1 MAKYC
6 TTCGVQMPDDAQAC
20 VNCGKF
26 VVEVTENTPAWE
38 RRYCTQCGAKAE
50 ISANFCPKCGRS
62 LAIEKKPKEDK
73 KSVGWGILGFF
84 IPLLGFV
91 LYLLWRKE
99 SPLKAKSVGI
109 GALISFCIGIVCSIV
124 GVVLTMLGGGAEAS
138 GVFTALA
145 AALPIL

>member
-6 TTCGVQMPDDAQAC
+6 SNCGVEMPDDAKAC

-50 ISANFCPKCGRS
+50 LSANFCPKCGRS
-62 LAIEKKPKEDK
+62 LEIPKKPKEDK

-84 IPLLGFV
+84 IPLLGAL
-91 LYLLWRKE
+91 LYFMWRKE

-109 GALISFCIGIVCSIV
+109 GALVALCIAAVGTII
-124 GVVLTMLGGGAEAS
+124 GVVGTMLGGGAEAS
-138 GVFTALA
+138 GAITSALA
-145 AALPIL
+145 SMPLL

>member
-6 TTCGVQMPDDAQAC
+6 TACGVQMPDDAQAC

-84 IPLLGFV
+84 IPLVGFI
-91 LYLLWRKE
+91 LYLVWRNEK
-99 SPLKAKSVGI
+99 PLRAKSVGI
-109 GALISFCIGIVCSIV
+109 GTLVAVCVSVVSTTISILCTLF
-124 GVVLTMLGGGAEAS
+124 GGGAEAS